1 MKTIRIYEKPM
12 CCSTGVCGPQV
23 DTVLLRFANDI
34 EWLRSQGYQ
43 VARYN
48 LAHQP
53 QAFLDNAE
61 VQRVIKE
68 QGTDALPLVLID
80 DRLVSTM
87 GYPSREAFSAL
98 LNNAT
103 ANVLPLEANKA
114 HHTVAAKQGSSLPVS
129 SLPVSS
135 LPVSSLPV
143 SKPAAEEEASGGC
156 CGGGSCCD

>member
-1 MKTIRIYEKPM
+1 MKTIKIYEKPM

-23 DTVLLRFANDI
+23 DTVLLRFAGDI
-34 EWLRSQGYQ
+34 EWLRSQGYP

-53 QAFLDNAE
+53 QAFLDNPE

-68 QGTDALPLVLID
+68 QGTEVLPLVLID

-87 GYPSREAFSAL
+87 GYPSREALSAL

-103 ANVLPLEANKA
+103 ANVLPLQTDKDSQAA
-114 HHTVAAKQGSSLPVS
+114 SAKQGASLPVS

-135 LPVSSLPV
+135 LPVSTLPE
-143 SKPAAEEEASGGC
+143 SKPTAEEDASGGGC
-156 CGGGSCCD
+156 CGSMK

>member
-1 MKTIRIYEKPM
+1 MKTIKIYEKPM

-34 EWLRSQGYQ
+34 EWLRSQGYP

-53 QAFLDNAE
+53 QAFLDNPE
-61 VQRVIKE
+61 VQRAIKE
-68 QGTDALPLVLID
+68 QGTEVLPLVLID
-80 DRLVSTM
+80 DRLVCTM
-87 GYPSREAFSAL
+87 GYPSREALSAL

-103 ANVLPLEANKA
+103 ANVLPLQTGNDSHAA
-114 HHTVAAKQGSSLPVS
+114 SAKQGASLPVS

-135 LPVSSLPV
+135 LPVSTLPV
-143 SKPAAEEEASGGC
+143 SKPAAEEEASGGGC
-156 CGGGSCCD
+156 CGRME